1 MARNWIVILPIFIP
15 MKQLTQLFSIFLIS
29 LLSFSLVQAQT
40 KVLKLNIDA
49 EIDPR
54 MSRYIDL
61 GLTAATAGNYDIVVI
76 EMDTY
81 GGLVSDA
88 KDIVE
93 LLLDFEKP
101 VYVWI
106 NKDAA
111 SAGALISI
119 AFDSIYMAPGASIG
133 AATVVTGEGEAA
145 PDKYQSYMRA
155 TMRTT
160 AEQTGRDPAIA
171 EAMVDQTIEIEGITE
186 KDKVLTFTTS
196 EAITHGFCEGEVKSI
211 DEILAKNI
219 EGNYSID
226 EFSPSFIE
234 KIVAVFLSPYLSG
247 LLLMI
252 IIGGIYFELQTPG
265 VGFPILAAII
275 AAVLYFVPYYLTGL
289 AANWELVLFVV
300 GLLLIALEVA
310 IIPGFGIAGIAGIT
324 FAFSALVLVMLNND
338 MFDFT
343 FVPAANIITAF
354 TTTMTALV
362 GSFAIMFFGGVRLA
376 NSKAFKRV
384 ALMNTQ
390 EKSEGYTARFH
401 ESQIGKNGVV
411 HSVLRPGG
419 KVMIDNTLYDALTR
433 GSYLDKGTEVTVIS
447 EEGNAVVVKKVD

>member
-1 MARNWIVILPIFIP
+1 
-15 MKQLTQLFSIFLIS
+15 MKQIKQFFIITIIGLLTIS
-29 LLSFSLVQAQT
+29 LGQAQT

-54 MSRYIDL
+54 INRYIEL
-61 GLTAATAGNYDIVVI
+61 GLAAAETGEYDLVII

-93 LLLDFEKP
+93 MLLDFEKP

-119 AFDSIYMAPGASIG
+119 ACDSIYMASGSSIG
-133 AATVVTGEGEAA
+133 AATVVTGQGEEA

-160 AEQTGRDPAIA
+160 AEEKGRDPAIA

-186 KDKVLTFTTS
+186 EGKVLTFTTS
-196 EAITHGFCEGEVKSI
+196 EAIKHGFCEGEINSI
-211 DEILAKNI
+211 EEILSQNI
-219 EGNYSID
+219 EGEYQLD
-226 EFSPSFIE
+226 EFSPGFIE
-234 KIVAVFLSPYLSG
+234 DIVAIFLSPYLSG
-247 LLLMI
+247 VLLMI

-289 AANWELVLFVV
+289 AENWELVLFIV

-310 IIPGFGIAGIAGIT
+310 IIPGFGLAGIT
-324 FAFSALVLVMLNND
+324 GMAFSLSALVLVMINND

-343 FVPAANIITAF
+343 LVPMDNILTSV
-354 TTTMTALV
+354 TTVMTALL
-362 GSFAIMFFGGVRLA
+362 GSFVLMFFGGLRLTS
-376 NSKAFKRV
+376 SKIFNRV
-384 ALMNTQ
+384 ALTTTQ
-390 EKSEGYTARFH
+390 EKSEGYSAIFH
-401 ESQIGKNGVV
+401 ESMIGKEGVV
-411 HSVLRPGG
+411 HTVLRPSG
-419 KVMIDNTLYDALTR
+419 KVMIDDTLYDALTR
-433 GSYLDKGTEVTVIS
+433 GGYLDKGEQVSVIG
-447 EEGNAVVVKKVD
+447 EEGNSLVVRKV

>member
-1 MARNWIVILPIFIP
+1 
-15 MKQLTQLFSIFLIS
+15 MKQLKQFFIISIIG
-29 LLSFSLVQAQT
+29 LSTFTVAQAQT

-54 MSRYIDL
+54 MNRYIDL
-61 GLTAATAGNYDIVVI
+61 GLTAAKTGGYDIVMI

-93 LLLDFEKP
+93 MLLDFEKP

-119 AFDSIYMAPGASIG
+119 ACDSIYMAAGASIG
-133 AATVVTGEGEAA
+133 AATVVTGQGEAA

-160 AEQTGRDPAIA
+160 AEEKGRDPAIA

-186 KDKVLTFTTS
+186 EGKVLTFTTS
-196 EAITHGFCEGEVKSI
+196 EAIKNGFCEGEIKSI
-211 DEILAKNI
+211 DDILNQNI
-219 EGNYSID
+219 EGEYEMD
-226 EFSPSFIE
+226 EFSPGFIE
-234 KIVAVFLSPYLSG
+234 KIVAIFLSPYLSG
-247 LLLMI
+247 VLLMI

-265 VGFPILAAII
+265 VGFPILAAIT
-275 AAVLYFVPYYLTGL
+275 AAILYFVPYYLTGL

-310 IIPGFGIAGIAGIT
+310 VIPGFGLAGIT
-324 FAFSALVLVMLNND
+324 GMAFTFSALVLVMINND
-338 MFDFT
+338 MFDFSY
-343 FVPAANIITAF
+343 VPMDNILTAV
-354 TTTMTALV
+354 TTVMVALL
-362 GSFAIMFFGGVRLA
+362 GSFIIMFFGGVRLT
-376 NSKAFKRV
+376 NSKFFNRV
-384 ALMNTQ
+384 ALTTTQ
-390 EKSEGYTARFH
+390 QKSEGYTARFH
-401 ESQIGKNGVV
+401 ENMIGKEGVV
-411 HSVLRPGG
+411 HTVLRPSG
-419 KVMIDNTLYDALTR
+419 KVMIDDSLYDALTR
-433 GSYLDKGTEVTVIS
+433 GGYLDKGENVRIIS
-447 EEGNAVVVKKVD
+447 EEGNALVVRKI

>member
-1 MARNWIVILPIFIP
+1 
-15 MKQLTQLFSIFLIS
+15 MKQLKQFFIITIIG
-29 LLSFSLVQAQT
+29 LSTFSLAQAQT

-61 GLTAATAGNYDIVVI
+61 GLTAANNGGYDVVMI

-119 AFDSIYMAPGASIG
+119 ACDSIYMAPGASIG
-133 AATVVTGEGEAA
+133 AATVVTGQGEAA

-171 EAMVDQTIEIEGITE
+171 EAMVDQDIEIEGITE
-186 KDKVLTFTTS
+186 EGSVLTFTTS
-196 EAITHGFCEGEVKSI
+196 EAIEHGFCEGEI
-211 DEILAKNI
+211 TTIEDILKQNI
-219 EGNYSID
+219 EGEYKMD
-226 EFSPSFIE
+226 EFSPGFIE
-234 KIVAVFLSPYLSG
+234 KIVAIFLSPYLSG
-247 LLLMI
+247 VLLMI

-275 AAVLYFVPYYLTGL
+275 AAILYFVPYYLTGL

-310 IIPGFGIAGIAGIT
+310 VIPGFGLAGIT
-324 FAFSALVLVMLNND
+324 GMVFTFSALVLVMINND

-343 FVPAANIITAF
+343 FVPMNNIITAV
-354 TTTMTALV
+354 TTVMTALL
-362 GSFAIMFFGGVRLA
+362 GGFIIMFFGGVRLA
-376 NSKAFKRV
+376 NSNLFKRV
-384 ALMNTQ
+384 ALTSTQ
-390 EKSEGYTARFH
+390 EKSEGYTALFH
-401 ESQIGKNGVV
+401 NESMIEKTGIV
-411 HSVLRPGG
+411 HTVLRPGG
-419 KVMIDNTLYDALTR
+419 KVMIDDTLYDALTR
-433 GSYLDKGTEVTVIS
+433 GGYVDKGETVKVIG
-447 EEGNAVVVKKVD
+447 EEGNALVVRKV

>member
-1 MARNWIVILPIFIP
+1 MFIIFIL
-15 MKQLTQLFSIFLIS
+15 MKQIKQFFSVALLGLFS
-29 LLSFSLVQAQT
+29 LSMVQAQT

-54 MSRYIDL
+54 MNRYIDL
-61 GLTAATAGNYDIVVI
+61 GLTAAENGSYDVVII

-93 LLLDFEKP
+93 MLLDFEKP

-119 AFDSIYMAPGASIG
+119 ACDSIYMAPGASIG
-133 AATVVTGEGEAA
+133 AATVVTGQGEAA

-160 AEQTGRDPAIA
+160 AEETGRDPAIA

-186 KDKVLTFTTS
+186 EGKVLTFTTS
-196 EAITHGFCEGEVKSI
+196 EAVKHGFCEGEINSI
-211 DEILAKNI
+211 EDILNQNI
-219 EGNYSID
+219 EGEYEMD
-226 EFSPSFIE
+226 EFSPGFIE
-234 KIVAVFLSPYLSG
+234 KIVAIFLSPYLSG
-247 LLLMI
+247 VLLMI

-265 VGFPILAAII
+265 VGFPILAAMI
-275 AAVLYFVPYYLTGL
+275 AAILYFVPYYLTGL

-300 GLLLIALEVA
+300 GIILIGLEIAV
-310 IIPGFGIAGIAGIT
+310 IPGFGLAGIT
-324 FAFSALVLVMLNND
+324 GMALTFSALVLVMINND

-343 FVPAANIITAF
+343 FVPMGNILTAV
-354 TTTMTALV
+354 TTVLTSFI
-362 GSFAIMFFGGVRLA
+362 GSLILMFFGGVQLT
-376 NSKAFKRV
+376 NSKFFNRV
-384 ALMNTQ
+384 ALTTTQ
-390 EKSEGYTARFH
+390 EKSKGYTALFH
-401 ESQIGKNGVV
+401 KESMIGKEGVV
-411 HSVLRPGG
+411 HTVLRPSG

-433 GSYLDKGTEVTVIS
+433 GGYLDKGKHISVIG
-447 EEGNAVVVKKVD
+447 EEGNALVVRKV

>member
-1 MARNWIVILPIFIP
+1 MQKIISTASLMV
-15 MKQLTQLFSIFLIS
+15 LTLIS
-29 LLSFSLVQAQT
+29 LNIQAQT

-61 GLTAATAGNYDIVVI
+61 GLTAAKNGGYDIVVI

-93 LLLDFEKP
+93 MLLDFDKP

-119 AFDSIYMAPGASIG
+119 ACDSIYMAPGASIG
-133 AATVVTGEGEAA
+133 AATVVTGQGEAA

-171 EAMVDQTIEIEGITE
+171 EAMVDQSIAIPGITQE
-186 KDKVLTFTTS
+186 GKVLTFTTS
-196 EAITHGFCEGEVKSI
+196 EAIKNGFCEAEMTSI
-211 DEILAKNI
+211 KAILTQNTN
-219 EGNYSID
+219 GNYTLD
-226 EFSPSFIE
+226 EFSPSIIE
-234 KIVAVFLSPYLSG
+234 KIVSVFLSPYLSG

-275 AAVLYFVPYYLTGL
+275 AAILYFVPYYLTGL
-289 AANWELVLFVV
+289 ADNWELVLFLV
-300 GLLLIALEVA
+300 GIVLIGLEVT
-310 IIPGFGIAGIAGIT
+310 IIPGFGLAGISGIFLT
-324 FAFSALVLVMLNND
+324 FSALVLVMLNND

-343 FVPAANIITAF
+343 LVPLSSIITAI
-354 TTTMTALV
+354 TTALTAMV
-362 GSFAIMFFGGVRLA
+362 ASGVLMFFGGLKLV
-376 NSKAFKRV
+376 NSKTFKKI
-384 ALMNTQ
+384 ALTTTQ
-390 EKSEGYTARFH
+390 EKEAGYTARILKEPMLH
-401 ESQIGKNGVV
+401 KQGVV
-411 HSVLRPGG
+411 HSILRPAG
-419 KVMIDNTLYDALTR
+419 KIQIGDSIYDALTR
-433 GSYLDKGTEVTVIS
+433 DSYLEKGEKVIVIG
-447 EEGNAVVVKKVD
+447 EEGNALVVRKA

>member
-1 MARNWIVILPIFIP
+1 
-15 MKQLTQLFSIFLIS
+15 MKQLTSLFSIAIIS
-29 LLSFSLVQAQT
+29 LLSFSLTQAQI

-54 MSRYIDL
+54 VSRYIDL
-61 GLTAATAGNYDIVVI
+61 GLAAATAGNYDIIVI

-93 LLLDFEKP
+93 LLLDYEKP
-101 VYVWI
+101 IYVWI

-119 AFDSIYMAPGASIG
+119 ACDSIYMAPGASIG
-133 AATVVTGEGEAA
+133 AATVVTGQGEEA

-186 KDKVLTFTTS
+186 KGKVLTFTTS
-196 EAITHGFCEGEVKSI
+196 EAITHGFCEGEMKSI
-211 DEILAKNI
+211 DEILAQNI
-219 EGNYSID
+219 EGNYSIN
-226 EFSPSFIE
+226 EFSPGFIE

-265 VGFPILAAII
+265 VGFPILAAIT

-300 GLLLIALEVA
+300 GLLLIALEIA
-310 IIPGFGIAGIAGIT
+310 IIPGFGIAGIAGVT
-324 FAFSALVLVMLNND
+324 FTFSALVLVMLNND
-338 MFDFT
+338 MLDFT
-343 FVPAANIITAF
+343 LVPAANIMTAF
-354 TTTMTALV
+354 ATTMTALV

-390 EKSEGYTARFH
+390 EKSEGYTVRFH

-447 EEGNAVVVKKVD
+447 EEGNALVVKKI

>member
-1 MARNWIVILPIFIP
+1 
-15 MKQLTQLFSIFLIS
+15 MKQLTQLFSIALIS
-29 LLSFSLVQAQT
+29 LLSFSLAQAQT

-61 GLTAATAGNYDIVVI
+61 GLTAATAGNYDIVMI

-81 GGLVSDA
+81 GGLVTDA

-119 AFDSIYMAPGASIG
+119 ACDSIYMAAGASIG

-160 AEQTGRDPAIA
+160 AEETGRDPAIA

-196 EAITHGFCEGEVKSI
+196 EAIKHGFCEGEMKSI
-211 DEILAKNI
+211 EAILTQNI
-219 EGNYSID
+219 EGNYEMD
-226 EFSPSFIE
+226 EFSPGFIE
-234 KIVAVFLSPYLSG
+234 KIVAIFLSPYLSG
-247 LLLMI
+247 ILLMI

-265 VGFPILAAII
+265 VGFPILAAIT

-289 AANWELVLFVV
+289 AANWELVLFIV

-310 IIPGFGIAGIAGIT
+310 IIPGFGLAGIAGIT
-324 FAFSALVLVMLNND
+324 FTFSALVLVMLNND

-343 FVPAANIITAF
+343 FVPFSNIMTAF

-362 GSFAIMFFGGVRLA
+362 GSFAIMFFGGVRLT
-376 NSKAFKRV
+376 NSKVFKRM
-384 ALMNTQ
+384 ALMSTQ

-401 ESQIGKNGVV
+401 ETMVGQNGIV
-411 HSVLRPGG
+411 HSVLRPSG
-419 KVMIDNTLYDALTR
+419 KVMINNTLYDALTR
-433 GSYLDKGTEVTVIS
+433 GSYLDKGTEITVIS
-447 EEGNAVVVKKVD
+447 EEGNALVVRKNG